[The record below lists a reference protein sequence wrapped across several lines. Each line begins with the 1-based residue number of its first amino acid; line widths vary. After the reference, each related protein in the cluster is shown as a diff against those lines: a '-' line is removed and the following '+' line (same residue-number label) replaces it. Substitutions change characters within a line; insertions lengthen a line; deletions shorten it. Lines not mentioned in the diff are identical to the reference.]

1 MIQKIGQVFQLP
13 GVIIRKPIVFT
24 DKAEQS
30 EELVEKLSCVEAD
43 STVRNVRFQ
52 IGADAERKMLYDD
65 GR

>member
-1 MIQKIGQVFQLP
+1 MIQKIAQVFQLP

-30 EELVEKLSCVEAD
+30 EELVKKLPCVKGD

-52 IGADAERKMLYDD
+52 IGADPERKNAL
-65 GR
+65 